1 MVSVPDSL
9 LLEDSTSGNTVGEE
23 EEGVVNDPGT
33 EVLPETDEKVKVK
46 CSVNNVDAFSE
57 CGSVVNKACFVH
69 S

>member
-9 LLEDSTSGNTVGEE
+9 LLEDSTSGNILGEE

-46 CSVNNVDAFSE
+46 CTVNNVDAFSV
-57 CGSVVNKACFVH
+57 SVSVWQRCK
-69 S
+69 